1 MVEEIVEGKMPPD
14 GPPLEAAQV
23 NLSLIGSMRVP
34 RITSS
39 FGIAAVARLTDVQV
53 GSFTSIPPFV
63 EGFSLFN
70 LLC

>member
-1 MVEEIVEGKMPPD
+1 MAIMPQMSTRP
-14 GPPLEAAQV
+14 
-23 NLSLIGSMRVP
+23 
-34 RITSS
+34 SS
-39 FGIAAVARLTDVQV
+39 FGIAAVVRLTDVQV